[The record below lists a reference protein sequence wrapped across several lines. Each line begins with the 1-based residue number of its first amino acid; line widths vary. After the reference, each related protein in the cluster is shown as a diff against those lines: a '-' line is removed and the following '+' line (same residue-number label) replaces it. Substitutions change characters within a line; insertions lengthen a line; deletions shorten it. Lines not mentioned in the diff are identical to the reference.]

1 MLYGENS
8 LVATQHRWGSDPLLV
23 LVMVVVLLVESGV
36 PAQRLLHRLL
46 LELLADDGDEAAERR
61 AHLGAVGYLVV
72 GPAKEAHEREEGL
85 ALALHTAGLL
95 ILVEHE

>member
-36 PAQRLLHRLL
+36 AAAAPAS
-46 LELLADDGDEAAERR
+46 A
-61 AHLGAVGYLVV
+61 
-72 GPAKEAHEREEGL
+72 
-85 ALALHTAGLL
+85 
-95 ILVEHE
+95 